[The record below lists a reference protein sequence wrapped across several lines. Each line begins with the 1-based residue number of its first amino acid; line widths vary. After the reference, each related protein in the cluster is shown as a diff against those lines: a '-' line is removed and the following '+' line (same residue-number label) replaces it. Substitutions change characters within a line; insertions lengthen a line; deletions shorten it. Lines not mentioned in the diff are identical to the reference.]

1 MDGPA
6 PGQTGGM
13 PGPVALGAE
22 RLHIFDGFVPAE
34 NVEPITG
41 RSGAPGKLGIM
52 PGIPATSA
60 PGNGNIGMPGKH
72 AMPGGGG
79 RVGIPGGKPHIPG
92 AIGGIIVIAAGAK
105 AGFGSGGWSP
115 LKRATLY
122 PRSCSISLGTPSMP

>member
-6 PGQTGGM
+6 PGLIGGM

-92 AIGGIIVIAAGAK
+92 AIGGIIGTAAGAK

-122 PRSCSISLGTPSMP
+122 PRSCSISLGIPSMP